1 MLRLHEKADPGLI
14 GSAGPAIG
22 PRLGLSILIALFTIA
37 CCISLVVVANYQHYM
52 SYYSDRLAY
61 AVVSAAAFYL
71 VSFLFVLAR
80 FSFGY
85 FVGFHFYAM
94 ALGFLWFSSFSK
106 FHYDQKLAAISAAAS
121 AILFLLPAVLINAP
135 IRQLFTLTA
144 QNLGRLLDAILLLA
158 LATITVASFYNF
170 RLTSLAHIYDFR
182 NALYFPG
189 IVRYLIGIVS
199 SALLPFAFACCLAL
213 GRRWKAAFALLLM
226 LLFYP
231 VTLSKLALF
240 APVWTAAVVVLSRFS
255 GPKTTTILL
264 VLLPMLFGLSLIG
277 IFPHGHPALDI
288 FGLINIRMIATPSS
302 AMDIYN
308 DFFANHPLTHF
319 CQISVLK
326 PFVNCPYQEPL
337 SVIMDNVY
345 GLGNLNASLFAT
357 EGIASVGPYF
367 APLTAF
373 VCGLVVAAGN
383 RASSGLPPRFILV
396 SAALLP
402 QILLNTPF
410 TTALLTHGV
419 AILFLLWYVVP
430 REIFRGNAD
439 MMTSSAGPARW

>member
-1 MLRLHEKADPGLI
+1 
-14 GSAGPAIG
+14 
-22 PRLGLSILIALFTIA
+22 
-37 CCISLVVVANYQHYM
+37 
-52 SYYSDRLAY
+52 
-61 AVVSAAAFYL
+61 
-71 VSFLFVLAR
+71 
-80 FSFGY
+80 
-85 FVGFHFYAM
+85 M

-199 SALLPFAFACCLAL
+199 SALVPFAFACCLAL

-240 APVWTAAVVVLSRFS
+240 APVWTVAVVVLSRFS

-302 AMDIYN
+302 ATDGVCMRAGGRSRQPGILRPAAAFYPGLRCLVASDSPEHSVHDGVANPRRRDTVPVVVRCAARDISRQRRY
-308 DFFANHPLTHF
+308 DDVVRRT
-319 CQISVLK
+319 CEVVRRQIVARSRA
-326 PFVNCPYQEPL
+326 
-337 SVIMDNVY
+337 SVIP
-345 GLGNLNASLFAT
+345 
-357 EGIASVGPYF
+357 E
-367 APLTAF
+367 
-373 VCGLVVAAGN
+373 
-383 RASSGLPPRFILV
+383 
-396 SAALLP
+396 
-402 QILLNTPF
+402 
-410 TTALLTHGV
+410 
-419 AILFLLWYVVP
+419 
-430 REIFRGNAD
+430 
-439 MMTSSAGPARW
+439 